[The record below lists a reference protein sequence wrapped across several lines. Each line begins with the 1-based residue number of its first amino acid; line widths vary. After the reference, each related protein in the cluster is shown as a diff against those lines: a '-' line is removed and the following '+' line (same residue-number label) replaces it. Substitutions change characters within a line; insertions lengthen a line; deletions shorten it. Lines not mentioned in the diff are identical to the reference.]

1 MIASGMGQTLRPTCD
16 PVTFLEYLKKS
27 PTAYRAPLAW
37 LDRHRLAELADRGDS
52 AEIGRIV
59 FHLMEAEKF
68 TVETELAT
76 GRGDGP
82 LPIML
87 RSQAD

>member
-1 MIASGMGQTLRPTCD
+1 M
-16 PVTFLEYLKKS
+16 TFLEYLKKS

-59 FHLMEAEKF
+59 FHAMEAEKY
-68 TVETELAT
+68 TVETELDT
-76 GRGDGP
+76 GRGAGADAIAADWDPGDGP